1 VPLPDLPAVTRRVR
15 RIARTNAPADLAR
28 VARVP
33 AVRVPTPPPP
43 RTVVAEAAERRS
55 TPDEVAALL
64 ELTDLVADEPGDRA
78 ERARRGASLYLR
90 ERRRRLRRELGVLE
104 TEDRATS

>member
-15 RIARTNAPADLAR
+15 RIARTNAPADLGR

-33 AVRVPTPPPP
+33 VVRVPTPSP
-43 RTVVAEAAERRS
+43 RVVAEAAERGP

-64 ELTDLVADEPGDRA
+64 ELTDHVADEPGDRA

-104 TEDRATS
+104 AEDDATS

>member
-33 AVRVPTPPPP
+33 AARVPTPPPP
-43 RTVVAEAAERRS
+43 GVATAAERRS

-64 ELTDLVADEPGDRA
+64 ELTDLAADEPGDRA

-104 TEDRATS
+104 AEDGATS

>member
-15 RIARTNAPADLAR
+15 RIAGTNAPADLAR

-33 AVRVPTPPPP
+33 AVRVLTPPS
-43 RTVVAEAAERRS
+43 TGVAEAAERRS

-64 ELTDLVADEPGDRA
+64 ELTGLVADEPEDRA

-90 ERRRRLRRELGVLE
+90 ERRRRLRRELDVLE
-104 TEDRATS
+104 AEDGATS

>member
-28 VARVP
+28 VERVP
-33 AVRVPTPPPP
+33 AERVPTPP

-64 ELTDLVADEPGDRA
+64 ELTDVVADEPGDRA

-104 TEDRATS
+104 AEDGVTG